1 MKIVAL
7 DGFTLNPGDLSW
19 EPIKNFGSLTVYD
32 RTPLDEIAERCRG
45 ATIVL
50 TNKAPLDGQILSRLP
65 QLKFISVTATGY
77 NIIDVIT
84 AKERNILVCN
94 VPAYG
99 TASVAQHTIALL
111 LELTNNVGIHA
122 QSVSSSDWSKSI
134 DWCYSKKPITEL
146 DGKIIGLVG
155 LGNIG
160 KQTAEIAKAFGMKV
174 LYNSITEKQTDLGIF
189 VDMETLF
196 AQSDVLSLHCPL
208 TSANMHFVNKKLLH
222 FMKPSSFLINTAR
235 GLLIN
240 EHDLSEALN
249 TGRIAGAALDVLS
262 SEPPQKDN
270 PLLTAKN
277 CIITPHNAWMSKEAR
292 QRIMD
297 ETVKNI
303 QAFFN
308 HQPVNLVN

>member
-19 EPIKNFGSLTVYD
+19 EPIKNFGSLMVYD
-32 RTPLDEIAERCRG
+32 RTPLDEIAERCKA

-50 TNKAPLDGQILSRLP
+50 TNKAPLDGKILSRLP
-65 QLKFISVTATGY
+65 QLELISITATGY
-77 NIIDVIT
+77 NIIDIIA

-111 LELTNNVGIHA
+111 LELTNNVGIHD
-122 QSVSSSDWSKSI
+122 QSVAAGDWLLSI
-134 DWCYSKKPITEL
+134 DWCYTKKPLTEL
-146 DGKIIGLVG
+146 EGKTIGLVG
-155 LGNIG
+155 FGNIG
-160 KQTAEIAKAFGMKV
+160 KQTARLANALGMMV
-174 LYNSITEKQTDLGIF
+174 LYNTITKKETDLGTF
-189 VDMETLF
+189 VDIETLF
-196 AQSDVLSLHCPL
+196 AESDVLSLHCPL
-208 TSANMHFVNKKLLH
+208 TPANMRFVNKKLLH
-222 FMKPSSFLINTAR
+222 FMKPSAFLINTAR

-240 EHDLSEALN
+240 EHDLAEALN
-249 TGRIAGAALDVLS
+249 TGSIAGAALDVLS
-262 SEPPQKDN
+262 SEPPQKNN

-303 QAFFN
+303 QAFLD
-308 HQPVNLVN
+308 HQPVNLVT

>member
-1 MKIVAL
+1 M
-7 DGFTLNPGDLSW
+7 
-19 EPIKNFGSLTVYD
+19 
-32 RTPLDEIAERCRG
+32 
-45 ATIVL
+45 
-50 TNKAPLDGQILSRLP
+50 
-65 QLKFISVTATGY
+65 
-77 NIIDVIT
+77 
-84 AKERNILVCN
+84 
-94 VPAYG
+94 
-99 TASVAQHTIALL
+99 
-111 LELTNNVGIHA
+111 
-122 QSVSSSDWSKSI
+122 
-134 DWCYSKKPITEL
+134 
-146 DGKIIGLVG
+146 G

-160 KQTAEIAKAFGMKV
+160 KKTAEIAKAFGMKV
-174 LYNSITEKQTDLGIF
+174 LYNSITKKHTDLGIF

-208 TSANMHFVNKKLLH
+208 TSANMHFVNRNLLH
-222 FMKPSSFLINTAR
+222 RMKPSSFLINTAR

>member
-1 MKIVAL
+1 MKIVVP

-19 EPIKNFGSLTVYD
+19 EPIKNLGSLMVYD
-32 RTPLDEIAERCRG
+32 RTPLDEIAERCKE

-50 TNKAPLDGQILSRLP
+50 SNKAPLDGKILSRLP
-65 QLKFISVTATGY
+65 QLELISVTATGY
-77 NIIDVIT
+77 NIIDVIA

-111 LELTNNVGIHA
+111 LELTNNVGLHA
-122 QSVSSSDWSKSI
+122 QSVAAGDWPKSI

-146 DGKIIGLVG
+146 DGKTMGLVG
-155 LGNIG
+155 FGNIG
-160 KQTAEIAKAFGMKV
+160 KQTARIANALGMKV
-174 LYNSITEKQTDLGIF
+174 LYNSITKKETDLGIF

-196 AQSDVLSLHCPL
+196 AVSDVLSLHCPL
-208 TSANMHFVNKKLLH
+208 TPANMQFVNKKLLH
-222 FMKPSSFLINTAR
+222 FVKPSAFLINTAR

-240 EHDLSEALN
+240 EHDLAEALN

-303 QAFFN
+303 QAFLN